1 MSPRRPNRQIIRRPA
16 MFRNLAAQVVPD
28 GAAKL
33 VKLHPAELTA
43 LLEQAWNLRVNNPG
57 PGGTLPPTGHPDH
70 WSDTPGLA
78 IPQMPLPVLAPP
90 NLDGIS
96 PGPAKPFTDVLN
108 NMRLVDSGTH
118 GVRWDHLIYAYMI
131 ANTRIRPIFRRVVH
145 ELLHG
150 EKFGAPRE
158 ETQLWLRNTEE
169 LFFRDPP
176 PFSITTI
183 TSQARPYIDTTERQA
198 HYRMFGMDLNHGTD
212 DNSPY
217 PYVKVA
223 AANKE
228 FVTSFEELLRE
239 TWIGFINR
247 STTSGANPTDDAKIE
262 NLARKLNSQ
271 LIDRRRFGNLS
282 REEFYLVAMMS
293 WFHMTLENNDLP
305 IIQDLRAQGSTPEQV
320 LFKIAQMV
328 GLPANGLADHYF
340 QIADSISAVL
350 IAIETGTLQV
360 PGAARAFYDPTVPN
374 NLSGAMN
381 TIITHWSAITGHDV
395 KAGKV
400 AVR

>member
-1 MSPRRPNRQIIRRPA
+1 
-16 MFRNLAAQVVPD
+16 MFRNLAARVPD

-33 VKLHPAELTA
+33 VSLHPAELTA
-43 LLEQAWNLRVNNPG
+43 LLEQAWNLRVNPAPG
-57 PGGTLPPTGHPDH
+57 VTLPPPTGHPDH
-70 WSDTPGLA
+70 RSDTPGIA
-78 IPQMPLPVLAPP
+78 IPQMPLPVLSPP
-90 NLDGIS
+90 SLQGANPD
-96 PGPAKPFTDVLN
+96 PAAPFTTVLTN
-108 NMRLVDSGTH
+108 TLNVEIGTR

-150 EKFGAPRE
+150 ERFGAPRE
-158 ETQLWLRNTEE
+158 HTQLWLRNTEE
-169 LFFRDPP
+169 LFFREPP

-183 TSQARPYIDTTERQA
+183 TSQVRPSIDTTERQA
-198 HYRMFGMDLNHGTD
+198 HYRMFGMDLNHGND

-217 PYVKVA
+217 SYVKVA

-262 NLARKLNSQ
+262 NLARTLNSQ
-271 LIDRRRFGNLS
+271 LLDRRRFGNLS
-282 REEFYLVAMMS
+282 REELYLVAMMS
-293 WFHMTLENNDLP
+293 WFHMTLENNNLP
-305 IIQDLRAQGSTPEQV
+305 IIRDLRAEGSTPEQV

>member
-1 MSPRRPNRQIIRRPA
+1 
-16 MFRNLAAQVVPD
+16 MFRHLAARVPD

-33 VKLHPAELTA
+33 ASLHPAALTG
-43 LLEQAWNLRVNNPG
+43 LLEQAWNLRVH
-57 PGGTLPPTGHPDH
+57 PGGTVPPTGHPDH
-70 WSDTPGLA
+70 RSDTPGLA
-78 IPQMPLPVLAPP
+78 IPQMPRPVLTPP
-90 NLDGIS
+90 SLQGANPD
-96 PGPAKPFTDVLN
+96 PAAPFTAVLTSAADVA
-108 NMRLVDSGTH
+108 R
-118 GVRWDHLIYAYMI
+118 GVRWDHLIYAYMV
-131 ANTRIRPIFRRVVH
+131 ANTRIRPICRRVVH

-150 EKFGAPRE
+150 ERFGAPRE
-158 ETQLWLRNTEE
+158 DTQLWLRNTEE

-176 PFSITTI
+176 PFSVTTL
-183 TSQARPYIDTTERQA
+183 TSHVRPDLETMERQA
-198 HYRMFGMDLNHGTD
+198 YYRMFGMDLNHGKD

-217 PYVKVA
+217 SYVKVA

-228 FVTSFEELLRE
+228 FVTTFEELLRE

-247 STTSGANPTDDAKIE
+247 TTTSGANPTDDAKIE
-262 NLARKLNSQ
+262 DLARKLNSQ

-282 REEFYLVAMMS
+282 REEFYLVATMS
-293 WFHMTLENNDLP
+293 WFHMTVESNTLP
-305 IIQDLRAQGSTPEQV
+305 ILRDLRAEGSTAEQV

-350 IAIETGTLQV
+350 IAIETGTLQAS
-360 PGAARAFYDPTVPN
+360 GAARTFYDPTVPN
-374 NLSGAMN
+374 QLSDAMN
-381 TIITHWSAITGHDV
+381 KIITHWSAITGHDV

>member
-1 MSPRRPNRQIIRRPA
+1 
-16 MFRNLAAQVVPD
+16 MFRFLASKVPN
-28 GAAKL
+28 GAERL

-43 LLEQAWNLRVNNPG
+43 LLELAWNVRVHVTSN
-57 PGGTLPPTGHPDH
+57 PTGHPDH
-70 WSDTPGLA
+70 RSETPGLFV
-78 IPQMPLPVLAPP
+78 PTMPLPAQTPP
-90 NLDGIS
+90 GTGGVTPD
-96 PGPAKPFTDVLN
+96 PAADFKKVFTDAAA
-108 NMRLVDSGTH
+108 RDIPPSGI
-118 GVRWDHLIYAYMI
+118 GWDHLIYAYMI
-131 ANTRIRPIFRRVVH
+131 SNTRIRPIFRRVVH
-145 ELLHG
+145 EYLHG
-150 EKFGAPRE
+150 EKFGAPHE
-158 ETQLWLRNTEE
+158 LTQLWLRNTEE

-176 PFSITTI
+176 PFSITTL
-183 TSQARPYIDTTERQA
+183 TSEIRPDIETMERQA
-198 HYRMFGMDLNHGTD
+198 YYRMFGMDLNHGKE

-228 FVTSFEELLRE
+228 FVTTFEELLRE

-262 NLARKLNSQ
+262 DLARKLNNM
-271 LIDRRRFGNLS
+271 LIARRQFGNLS

-293 WFHMTLENNDLP
+293 WFHLTVENINLP
-305 IIQDLRAQGSTPEQV
+305 IIADLRADGTSAEQI
-320 LFKIAQMV
+320 LFKIAEKV

-360 PGAARAFYDPTVPN
+360 SGAARAFYDPTVPN
-374 NLSGAMN
+374 NLSDTMN
-381 TIITHWSAITGHDV
+381 KIITHWSAITGHDV

>member
-1 MSPRRPNRQIIRRPA
+1 
-16 MFRNLAAQVVPD
+16 MFRNLAARVTD
-28 GAAKL
+28 GPAKL
-33 VKLHPAELTA
+33 VSLHPAELTA
-43 LLEQAWNLRVNNPG
+43 LLELAWNLRVNPAPG
-57 PGGTLPPTGHPDH
+57 VTLPPTGHPDH
-70 WSDTPGLA
+70 RSDTPGLA
-78 IPQMPLPVLAPP
+78 IPKM
-90 NLDGIS
+90 
-96 PGPAKPFTDVLN
+96 PFTVLTPPSN
-108 NMRLVDSGTH
+108 QGASPDPAAPFATVLTNTLNVEIGTR

-131 ANTRIRPIFRRVVH
+131 ANTRIRPIFRRVVR

-150 EKFGAPRE
+150 EKLGAPSE
-158 ETQLWLRNTEE
+158 QTQLWLRNTEE

-183 TSQARPYIDTTERQA
+183 TSSVRPSIDTTERQA
-198 HYRMFGMDLNHGTD
+198 YYRMFGLDLNHGND

-217 PYVKVA
+217 EYVKVA

-228 FVTSFEELLRE
+228 IVTNFEELFRE
-239 TWIGFINR
+239 TWIGFTNR

-262 NLARKLNSQ
+262 DLARTLNSQ
-271 LIDRRRFGNLS
+271 LLDRRRFGVLS

-293 WFHMTLENNDLP
+293 WFHLTVENNNLP
-305 IIQDLRAQGSTPEQV
+305 IIRDLRAEGATPEQV

-340 QIADSISAVL
+340 QVADAISAVV

-360 PGAARAFYDPTVPN
+360 AGAARAFYDPTAPN
-374 NLSGAMN
+374 SLSGAMN

>member
-1 MSPRRPNRQIIRRPA
+1 
-16 MFRNLAAQVVPD
+16 MFRNLAAQVTN
-28 GAAKL
+28 GAAL
-33 VKLHPAELTA
+33 LTDLHPAELTA
-43 LLEQAWNLRVNNPG
+43 LLEQAWNLRVNLAP
-57 PGGTLPPTGHPDH
+57 TPTGQPDH
-70 WSDTPGLA
+70 RSDTPGLA
-78 IPQMPLPVLAPP
+78 IPQMPLPVLTPP
-90 NLDGIS
+90 SLAGAS
-96 PGPAKPFTDVLN
+96 PDPAAPFTAVLTSTLSA
-108 NMRLVDSGTH
+108 RGTP

-131 ANTRIRPIFRRVVH
+131 GNTRIRPIFRRVVH
-145 ELLHG
+145 EFLHG
-150 EKFGAPRE
+150 EKFGVPRE
-158 ETQLWLRNTEE
+158 DTQRWLRNTEE

-183 TSQARPYIDTTERQA
+183 NSYIRPSIDTTERQA
-198 HYRMFGMDLNHGTD
+198 YYRMFGMDLNHGND

-217 PYVKVA
+217 TYVKVP

-228 FVTSFEELLRE
+228 FVTRFEELLRE

-247 STTSGANPTDDAKIE
+247 ATTSGPNPTDDAKLE
-262 NLARKLNSQ
+262 DLARTLNSM
-271 LIDRRRFGNLS
+271 LLDRRRFGNLS
-282 REEFYLVAMMS
+282 REEFYMVSMMS
-293 WFHMTLENNDLP
+293 WFHMTLENSNLP
-305 IIQDLRAQGSTPEQV
+305 IIRDLRAEGSTPEQV

-360 PGAARAFYDPTVPN
+360 PGAARAFYDPTFPN

-381 TIITHWSAITGHDV
+381 TIITHWTPITGNDV

>member
-1 MSPRRPNRQIIRRPA
+1 
-16 MFRNLAAQVVPD
+16 MFRNLAARVPD

-33 VKLHPAELTA
+33 VSLHPAELTA
-43 LLEQAWNLRVNNPG
+43 LLEQAWNLRVNPAPG
-57 PGGTLPPTGHPDH
+57 VTLPPTGHPDH
-70 WSDTPGLA
+70 RSDTPGIA
-78 IPQMPLPVLAPP
+78 IPQMPLPVLSPP
-90 NLDGIS
+90 SLQGANPD
-96 PGPAKPFTDVLN
+96 PAAPFTTVLTN
-108 NMRLVDSGTH
+108 TLNVEIGTR

-150 EKFGAPRE
+150 ERFGAPRE
-158 ETQLWLRNTEE
+158 DTQLWLRNTEE
-169 LFFRDPP
+169 LFFREPP

-183 TSQARPYIDTTERQA
+183 TSQARPSIDTTERQA
-198 HYRMFGMDLNHGTD
+198 HYRMFGMDLNHGND

-217 PYVKVA
+217 SYVKVA
-223 AANKE
+223 AANRE

-262 NLARKLNSQ
+262 NLARTLNSQ
-271 LIDRRRFGNLS
+271 LLDRRRFGNLS
-282 REEFYLVAMMS
+282 REELYLVAMMS
-293 WFHMTLENNDLP
+293 WFHMTLENNNLP
-305 IIQDLRAQGSTPEQV
+305 IIRDLRAEGSTPEQV

-350 IAIETGTLQV
+350 IAVETGTLQV

>member
-1 MSPRRPNRQIIRRPA
+1 
-16 MFRNLAAQVVPD
+16 MFRNLAGAVPN
-28 GAAKL
+28 GAVRL
-33 VKLHPAELTA
+33 VSLHPAELTA
-43 LLEQAWNLRVNNPG
+43 LLEQAWNLRVNQPTS
-57 PGGTLPPTGHPDH
+57 PTLPIGHPDH
-70 WSDTPGLA
+70 RSDTPGLA
-78 IPQMPLPVLAPP
+78 IQQMPLPVAPAP
-90 NLDGIS
+90 GLTGVSPDPALD
-96 PGPAKPFTDVLN
+96 FTNQLLKSLQN
-108 NMRLVDSGTH
+108 RTQGA
-118 GVRWDHLIYAYMI
+118 RWDHLIYAYMI
-131 ANTRIRPIFRRVVH
+131 ANTRVRPIFRRVVH

-150 EKFGAPRE
+150 EQFGAPRE
-158 ETQLWLRNTEE
+158 DTQLWLRNTEE

-183 TSQARPYIDTTERQA
+183 TSYIRPSIDTTERQA
-198 HYRMFGMDLNHGTD
+198 YYRMFGMDLNHGND

-262 NLARKLNSQ
+262 DLARTLNSQ
-271 LIDRRRFGNLS
+271 LLDRRRFGNLS
-282 REEFYLVAMMS
+282 REELYLVAMMS
-293 WFHMTLENNDLP
+293 WFHMTLENLNLP
-305 IIQDLRAQGSTPEQV
+305 IIRDLRAEGTTPEQT

-350 IAIETGTLQV
+350 QAIETGTLQQ
-360 PGAARAFYDPTVPN
+360 PGAARAFYDPTFPN
-374 NLSGAMN
+374 NLSDAMN
-381 TIITHWSAITGHDV
+381 KIITHWSPITGHDV

-400 AVR
+400 AIR

>member
-1 MSPRRPNRQIIRRPA
+1 
-16 MFRNLAAQVVPD
+16 MFRNLAAQVPN
-28 GAAKL
+28 GAVKL
-33 VKLHPAELTA
+33 TSLHPAELTA
-43 LLEQAWNLRVNNPG
+43 LLEQAWNLRVNITAN
-57 PGGTLPPTGHPDH
+57 PTGVPDH
-70 WSDTPGLA
+70 RSDTPGLA
-78 IPQMPLPVLAPP
+78 IPQMPLPVLAAPTLTGTTP
-90 NLDGIS
+90 S
-96 PGPAKPFTDVLN
+96 RAQEFTDKLTS
-108 NMRLVDSGTH
+108 MTDKPPL

-131 ANTRIRPIFRRVVH
+131 ANTRIRPIFRRVVS

-158 ETQLWLRNTEE
+158 DTQLWLRNTEE

-176 PFSITTI
+176 PFSITTL
-183 TSQARPYIDTTERQA
+183 TSLIRPAIDATERQA
-198 HYRMFGMDLNHGTD
+198 YYRMFGMDLNHGND

-217 PYVKVA
+217 SYAKVA
-223 AANKE
+223 ASNKE

-262 NLARKLNSQ
+262 DLARKLNNQ
-271 LIDRRRFGNLS
+271 LLDRRRFGNLS

-293 WFHMTLENNDLP
+293 WFHLSVENINLP
-305 IIQDLRAQGSTPEQV
+305 IIRDLRAEGSTAEQV

-328 GLPANGLADHYF
+328 ELPANGLADHYF

-360 PGAARAFYDPTVPN
+360 PGAARAFYDPTFPN

-381 TIITHWSAITGHDV
+381 TISTHWSAITGHDV

>member
-1 MSPRRPNRQIIRRPA
+1 
-16 MFRNLAAQVVPD
+16 MFRRLAAQVPD

-33 VKLHPAELTA
+33 ASLHPAELTG
-43 LLEQAWNLRVNNPG
+43 LLEQAWDLRVNSAG
-57 PGGTLPPTGHPDH
+57 GGTLPPTGHPDH
-70 WSDTPGLA
+70 RSDTPGLA
-78 IPQMPLPVLAPP
+78 FQMPLPVLTPP
-90 NLDGIS
+90 SLQGANPD
-96 PGPAKPFTDVLN
+96 PAAPFTTVLTN
-108 NMRLVDSGTH
+108 TLNVDGGTP

-131 ANTRIRPIFRRVVH
+131 ANTRIRAIFRRVID
-145 ELLHG
+145 ELVHG

-158 ETQLWLRNTEE
+158 DTQLWIRNTEE
-169 LFFRDPP
+169 VFFRDQP
-176 PFSITTI
+176 PFSITTL
-183 TSQARPYIDTTERQA
+183 TSYIRPDVETTERQA
-198 HYRMFGMDLNHGTD
+198 YYRMFGMDLNHGKD

-228 FVTSFEELLRE
+228 FVTTFEELLRE

-262 NLARKLNSQ
+262 DLARKLNSQ
-271 LIDRRRFGNLS
+271 LIERRRFGNLS

-293 WFHMTLENNDLP
+293 WFHMTVENSSLP
-305 IIQDLRAQGSTPEQV
+305 IIRDLRAEGATAEQV

-360 PGAARAFYDPTVPN
+360 SGAARTFYDPTTPN
-374 NLSGAMN
+374 QLSDAMN
-381 TIITHWSAITGHDV
+381 KIITHWSAITGHDV

>member
-1 MSPRRPNRQIIRRPA
+1 V
-16 MFRNLAAQVVPD
+16 FRNLAAKVPD

-33 VKLHPAELTA
+33 VSLHPAELTA
-43 LLEQAWNLRVNNPG
+43 LLEQAWNLRVNPNPG
-57 PGGTLPPTGHPDH
+57 VTLPPTGHPDH
-70 WSDTPGLA
+70 RSDTPGLS

-90 NLDGIS
+90 SLQGATPD
-96 PGPAKPFTDVLN
+96 PAAPFTQA
-108 NMRLVDSGTH
+108 LVSTLDTKTPTP

-131 ANTRIRPIFRRVVH
+131 ANTRIRPIFRRVVD

-158 ETQLWLRNTEE
+158 DTQLWLRNTEE
-169 LFFRDPP
+169 VFFRDPP
-176 PFSITTI
+176 PFSITTL
-183 TSQARPYIDTTERQA
+183 TSYVRPDLESTEREA
-198 HYRMFGMDLNHGTD
+198 YYRMFGMDLNHGKD

-217 PYVKVA
+217 SYPKAPV
-223 AANKE
+223 ANKE
-228 FVTSFEELLRE
+228 FVTTFEELLRE

-247 STTSGANPTDDAKIE
+247 TTTSGPNPTDDAKLE
-262 NLARKLNSQ
+262 DLARMLNSQ
-271 LIDRRRFGNLS
+271 LIDRRRFGIIS
-282 REEFYLVAMMS
+282 REEFFLVAMMS
-293 WFHMTLENNDLP
+293 WFHLTVENNSLP
-305 IIQDLRAQGSTPEQV
+305 IIRDLRAEGSTPEQV
-320 LFKIAQMV
+320 LFKLAQMV

-350 IAIETGTLQV
+350 IAIETGALQT

-374 NLSGAMN
+374 QLSDAMN
-381 TIITHWSAITGHDV
+381 KIITHWSAITGHDV

>member
-1 MSPRRPNRQIIRRPA
+1 
-16 MFRNLAAQVVPD
+16 MFRNLAAAVPN
-28 GAAKL
+28 GAARL
-33 VKLHPAELTA
+33 VSLHPAELTA
-43 LLEQAWNLRVNNPG
+43 LLEQAWNLRVHEPTS
-57 PGGTLPPTGHPDH
+57 PTLPIGHPDH
-70 WSDTPGLA
+70 RSDTPGLA
-78 IPQMPLPVLAPP
+78 IPTMPLPVLTPP
-90 NLDGIS
+90 SLAGTTPDPALD
-96 PGPAKPFTDVLN
+96 FTTVLTN
-108 NMRLVDSGTH
+108 TLNVRPPQVR
-118 GVRWDHLIYAYMI
+118 GVQWDHLIYAYMI

-145 ELLHG
+145 EFLHG

-158 ETQLWLRNTEE
+158 DTQLWLRNTEE
-169 LFFRDPP
+169 FFFRDPP
-176 PFSITTI
+176 PFSITTV
-183 TSQARPYIDTTERQA
+183 TSYIRPSIDTTERQA
-198 HYRMFGMDLNHGTD
+198 HYRMFGLELNHGND

-262 NLARKLNSQ
+262 DLARTLNTQ
-271 LIDRRRFGNLS
+271 LLDRRRFGNLS

-293 WFHMTLENNDLP
+293 WFHMTLENFNLP
-305 IIQDLRAQGSTPEQV
+305 IIRDLRAEGTTAEQT

-340 QIADSISAVL
+340 QIADCISAVL
-350 IAIETGTLQV
+350 KAIETGTLQQS
-360 PGAARAFYDPTVPN
+360 GAARAFYDPTFPN
-374 NLSGAMN
+374 NLSDCMN
-381 TIITHWSAITGHDV
+381 KITTHWSAITAHDV

>member
-1 MSPRRPNRQIIRRPA
+1 
-16 MFRNLAAQVVPD
+16 MFRNLAARVPD
-28 GAAKL
+28 GPAKL
-33 VKLHPAELTA
+33 VSLHPAELTA
-43 LLEQAWNLRVNNPG
+43 LLELAWNLRVHQASG
-57 PGGTLPPTGHPDH
+57 VTLRPTGHPDH
-70 WSDTPGLA
+70 RSDTPGLA
-78 IPQMPLPVLAPP
+78 IPQMPLPVLTPPSNLGASPDPAAPFVTV
-90 NLDGIS
+90 L
-96 PGPAKPFTDVLN
+96 TDTLN
-108 NMRLVDSGTH
+108 VDVGTR

-150 EKFGAPRE
+150 EKLGAPRE
-158 ETQLWLRNTEE
+158 DTQLWLRNTEE

-183 TSQARPYIDTTERQA
+183 TSYVRPSIDTTERQA
-198 HYRMFGMDLNHGTD
+198 HYRMFGLDLNHGND

-217 PYVKVA
+217 EYVKVE

-247 STTSGANPTDDAKIE
+247 DTTSGANPTDDAKIE
-262 NLARKLNSQ
+262 DLARKLNSQ
-271 LIDRRRFGNLS
+271 LLDRRRFGDLS

-293 WFHMTLENNDLP
+293 WFHLTVENNNLA
-305 IIQDLRAQGSTPEQV
+305 IIRDLRAEGTTPEQV
-320 LFKIAQMV
+320 LFKVAQMV

-340 QIADSISAVL
+340 QVADAISAVL

-360 PGAARAFYDPTVPN
+360 AGAARAFYDPTAPN
-374 NLSGAMN
+374 SLSGAMN